1 MSKRISWRRLFALA
15 FIFHLSTGCNEKQI
29 VAEPDFV
36 AQVGE
41 RTITAR
47 EFQLNYEFGF
57 SSLKKMP
64 DRKLS
69 YLESMINEL
78 LLSMEG
84 YRLGLDKTE
93 RVQNLE
99 AGLLQ
104 ELLFEELLRT
114 QVSETITVS
123 DEEIR
128 DAITRSKVR
137 WKFRYWAE
145 ADLAAADRVYEMM
158 QEQGYANV
166 VAERLTQEEVRRDSK
181 DFETDYLTWLETPP
195 ELLDAIKDLQI
206 GEMSRPIELNHIYF
220 LIQMIDIRRE
230 ALAEYDYQST
240 FERYEQILFQRKL
253 KGETARYVAEFMTA
267 KNVVVKGEAFQT
279 LAEALVEWQQQN
291 DNTRTLSEAIEE
303 AGETEPALQ
312 KLNRHSGKILITFA
326 GGRWSLKDFIGRIDP
341 DRLKIEPAAKQQF
354 RAHLKREIGLTVR
367 NDLMAKEAISKGL
380 HESEAVRNQLRA
392 WRDKW
397 VYQEMRR
404 QYLIQNDLNPPL
416 TELADSTRSVAHLKQ
431 TQLFLEQKLGLLRK
445 TNTVQI
451 YETVLDTI
459 SVTDF
464 KKSRWANVF
473 LFKNSSKRPA
483 IPIVDPALGF
493 WKIDNNTINNT
504 VKETP

>member
-1 MSKRISWRRLFALA
+1 MLKCSSSRQLFALTL
-15 FIFHLSTGCNEKQI
+15 IFLSTGCNEKQI
-29 VAEPDFV
+29 GARPDIV

-57 SSLKKMP
+57 SSLKKAP

-69 YLESMINEL
+69 YLESMIDEL
-78 LLSMEG
+78 ILSVEG
-84 YRLGLDKTE
+84 YRLGLDKTD

-99 AGLLQ
+99 ARMLK
-104 ELLFEELLRT
+104 ELLGEELLRT
-114 QVSETITVS
+114 QVAETITVS
-123 DEEIR
+123 SEEIR

-158 QEQGYANV
+158 QEQGYAIV
-166 VAERLTQEEVRRDSK
+166 VAERLTRDELRRDPK
-181 DFETDYLTWLETPP
+181 DLETDYLTWLETPP
-195 ELLDAIKDLQI
+195 ELLDAVKDLQI
-206 GEMSRPIELNHIYF
+206 GEISKPVELNDIYF

-230 ALAEYDYQST
+230 AVAEYDYEST
-240 FERYEQILFQRKL
+240 FQRFEQILYQRKL
-253 KGETARYVAEFMTA
+253 KAATGRYVTEFMTA
-267 KNVVVKGEAFQT
+267 KNVVVKGEAFQA

-291 DNTRTLSEAIEE
+291 DNTRTFSEAIEK
-303 AGETEPALQ
+303 ARETEPALQ
-312 KLNRHSGKILITFA
+312 KLNSRSAETLVTFA
-326 GGRWSLKDFIGRIDP
+326 GGRWSTKDFIGRIGT
-341 DRLKIEPAAKQQF
+341 DRLKREPAARRQF
-354 RAHLKREIGLTVR
+354 RAHLKREIAVTVR
-367 NDLMAKEAISKGL
+367 DDLMAQEAISRGL

-404 QYLIQNDLNPPL
+404 HYLIQNGLSPSP
-416 TELADSTRSVAHLKQ
+416 TELADSTSSVAHLKQ
-431 TQLFLEQKLGLLRK
+431 DRLLLERKLGSLRK
-445 TNTVQI
+445 TNAVRI

-473 LFKNSSKRPA
+473 LFKNSTKRTA
-483 IPIVDPALGF
+483 IPTVDPTLGF
-493 WKIDNNTINNT
+493 
-504 VKETP
+504 